1 MSSGER
7 GSRPRRRAV
16 RQSDAPDIDREFDR
30 PGTLF
35 RSVEAADEGREVLL
49 DPEAE
54 ESVSPEEFWREQRPP
69 HYA

>member
-1 MSSGER
+1 M
-7 GSRPRRRAV
+7 
-16 RQSDAPDIDREFDR
+16 DREFDR